1 MPKSSSSAR
10 TAQPRGGATRPV
22 DQSGSKG
29 AHQRA
34 SNKSSGKAL
43 AKTSVPMVVK
53 PPKKTRPEAVFVRG
67 ALGVL
72 VIGAGL
78 ILFCSLIWSAPTGFL
93 QAVRA
98 AIQGSMGRF
107 AFWFPLIVIWTGAL
121 VAFSAKNPVRMSTVL
136 LIAALVVCVTAIA
149 QVTQFKTV
157 ASFVRNYLIPLNYR
171 EFIKES
177 YKYSAV
183 TPHGGGA
190 LGALIAYPLTI
201 ALAEWGANILL
212 VCLMLADFLMLFKV
226 SVPALGDKMWAWMSK
241 RWGGVRVWAEDRWS
255 VWRMRRG
262 EGDAAVS
269 ASYGIYPPGI
279 ADGGELAPYNQD
291 NGGDSFA
298 ADGDQGSSAQY
309 PAPPAKPRVP
319 SRDDAGNRGR
329 VIPLRPSP
337 ERRIQQ
343 PIEPIH
349 ASGEPT
355 AKPVRMNDPNAAKR
369 LFIEDIVPDGTTLP
383 TALPH
388 KRQPGELPSYLDEQR
403 KRYDELDVIPEG
415 GVGTQDGIDSD
426 GEEDAP
432 PWEPLPRVDIEGI
445 DLEPA
450 SFAQPAMVQA
460 APPAVSGRSV
470 GDVFNQSAP
479 TSQNAPPDRHD
490 AVPEPDSFKRYP
502 EPFLSDDK
510 YRTPPFELL
519 NRGKPES
526 PQDTRS
532 VDQRN
537 SLKLEETLTSFGL
550 TAKVVHVTHGPAITR
565 YEVQPGPGIKVA
577 RIVSLTDDIALN
589 MAALGVRIEAPIPG
603 KSAVGIEIP
612 NENVSTVLLRDVL
625 ESDESQNH
633 PSKLAIA
640 LGKDI
645 AGKRIIANLSSMPH
659 LLIAGAT
666 GSGKS
671 VCINTIITSLI
682 YRATPQEVRLILVDP
697 KVVELSVYNGIPHLE
712 APVVTDPKEA
722 AKALKWAVIEM
733 EDRYRKFAAR
743 EVRDIR
749 GFNAKRAQGDPLMP
763 QIVVVI
769 DELADLMLVA
779 SKDVEESICR
789 LAQLARAAGIHLVIA
804 TQRPS
809 VNVIT
814 GVIKS
819 NIPSR
824 IAFAVAS
831 QVDARTI
838 LDTAGAE
845 KLIGRG
851 DMLYAPSGGGKP
863 LRVQGC
869 FVSDQEVARVVDY
882 VKQRHEPEY
891 SSSVIDY
898 LANEGDESSVD
909 EDLNDATIDEL
920 LKEAAEMVIESGQA
934 SISMLQRRLKVGY
947 ARAGRLID
955 EMSRRGI
962 IAQSEGS
969 KPRDVLISADEFKRM
984 FPKR

>member
-1 MPKSSSSAR
+1 MPKSTSPARSAP
-10 TAQPRGGATRPV
+10 PRGGSPGQTQRG
-22 DQSGSKG
+22 GSKS
-29 AHQRA
+29 ARA
-34 SNKSSGKAL
+34 RADNKPAPGKAL
-43 AKTSVPMVVK
+43 ARSSVQMVVK
-53 PPKKTRPEAVFVRG
+53 PPKKSRPEAVFARG
-67 ALGVL
+67 ALGIL
-72 VIGAGL
+72 VIGVGL
-78 ILFCSLIWSAPTGFL
+78 ILFCSLLWSAPTGFL
-93 QAVRA
+93 QAARG

-107 AFWFPLIVIWTGAL
+107 ALWFPLIVIWTGAL

-136 LIAALVVCVTAIA
+136 LIAALAVCITAIA
-149 QVTQFKTV
+149 QVGQFG
-157 ASFVRNYLIPLNYR
+157 AIADFVKLKGMRIGYR
-171 EFIKES
+171 DFIKES
-177 YKYSAV
+177 FINSSV
-183 TPHGGGA
+183 TPRGGGA

-201 ALAEWGANILL
+201 ALAGWGANILL
-212 VCLMLADFLMLFKV
+212 VCLMLADCLMLFKV
-226 SVPALGDKMWAWMSK
+226 SMPILGGRFWAWM
-241 RWGGVRVWAEDRWS
+241 GVQLAKARVWARDRWS
-255 VWRMRRG
+255 VWRAHRAEGSAQTAYPVYG
-262 EGDAAVS
+262 EA
-269 ASYGIYPPGI
+269 YPVTDTD
-279 ADGGELAPYNQD
+279 ADGFDSVGGSD
-291 NGGDSFA
+291 NDSGA
-298 ADGDQGSSAQY
+298 NPALY
-309 PAPPAKPRVP
+309 PAPPVKPRAP
-319 SRDDAGNRGR
+319 SPVEPGDRGR
-329 VIPLRPSP
+329 VIPIRPGLNKAGKGRQS
-337 ERRIQQ
+337 
-343 PIEPIH
+343 
-349 ASGEPT
+349 
-355 AKPVRMNDPNAAKR
+355 VNDKR
-369 LFIEDIVPDGTTLP
+369 LFIEDILPDGSAAP
-383 TALPH
+383 ASAH

-415 GVGTQDGIDSD
+415 SVSPFDPGMDS
-426 GEEDAP
+426 EEDAP
-432 PWEPLPRVDIEGI
+432 PWEPLPTVSDPSDLTNSIGAQGGY

-450 SFAQPAMVQA
+450 SFAQPEMTHVP
-460 APPAVSGRSV
+460 PPATKGRAAEDSS
-470 GDVFNQSAP
+470 FAAEPARPSY
-479 TSQNAPPDRHD
+479 PDRHES
-490 AVPEPDSFKRYP
+490 APESFKRFNDADMTDAP
-502 EPFLSDDK
+502 
-510 YRTPPFELL
+510 YRVPPFELL

-526 PQDTRS
+526 PQDTRAI
-532 VDQRN
+532 DQRN
-537 SLKLEETLTSFGL
+537 SIKLEETLQSFGI

-612 NENVSTVLLRDVL
+612 NDNVSTVLLRDVL

-633 PSKLAIA
+633 PSRLAIA

-749 GFNAKRAQGDPLMP
+749 GYNSKRDRGEPLMP

-845 KLIGRG
+845 KLIGKG

-882 VKQRHEPEY
+882 VKDRHEPEY

-898 LANEGDESSVD
+898 LANEADEPAADAAID
-909 EDLNDATIDEL
+909 ETESDEL
-920 LKEAAEMVIESGQA
+920 LRDAAEMAMDSGQA
-934 SISMLQRRLKVGY
+934 SISMLQRRLRVGY

-955 EMSRRGI
+955 EMARRGI
-962 IAQSEGS
+962 IGQAEGV
-969 KPRDVLISADEFKRM
+969 KPRPALITADEFKRM
-984 FPKR
+984 FPKK

>member
-1 MPKSSSSAR
+1 MPKTTSPAR
-10 TAQPRGGATRPV
+10 TASSRGSSPRQVRQGGPKAAQRP
-22 DQSGSKG
+22 DGRPSPP
-29 AHQRA
+29 
-34 SNKSSGKAL
+34 SSKAL
-43 AKTSVPMVVK
+43 AKTSVQMVVK
-53 PPKKTRPEAVFVRG
+53 PPRKTAPEAAFARG
-67 ALGVL
+67 AMGIL
-72 VIGAGL
+72 VVGAGI
-78 ILFCSLIWSAPTGFL
+78 ILLCSLVWSAPTGFL

-98 AIQGSMGRF
+98 AIQGSMGRL
-107 AFWFPLIVIWTGAL
+107 APCFPLVVVWAGAL
-121 VAFSAKNPVRMSTVL
+121 VTFSAKNPVRMSTVL
-136 LIAALVVCVTAIA
+136 LITGLIVCFAAIA
-149 QVTQFKTV
+149 QVAQFG
-157 ASFVRNYLIPLNYR
+157 AIADFVKLKGMRVSYR
-171 EFIKES
+171 DFIKES
-177 YKYSAV
+177 FINSSV
-183 TPHGGGA
+183 TPRGGGA
-190 LGALIAYPLTI
+190 LGALIAYPLTT
-201 ALAEWGANILL
+201 ALAWWGADILL
-212 VCLMLADFLMLFKV
+212 LCLTLADCLMLFKV
-226 SVPALGDKMWAWMSK
+226 SMPEQGGKFWNWMSRSMSK
-241 RWGGVRVWAEDRWS
+241 ARLWVEDHWT
-255 VWRMRRG
+255 VWRMRRAEGTVVAASAYPAYG
-262 EGDAAVS
+262 EAYPVAGQDELGAGDAD
-269 ASYGIYPPGI
+269 G
-279 ADGGELAPYNQD
+279 ADGASGVAGQQPYP
-291 NGGDSFA
+291 S
-298 ADGDQGSSAQY
+298 
-309 PAPPAKPRVP
+309 PPAKPRVP
-319 SRDDAGNRGR
+319 APVDPTDRGR
-329 VIPLRPSP
+329 VIPMRPGLGKQAQA
-337 ERRIQQ
+337 RQ

-349 ASGEPT
+349 PSAGPGP
-355 AKPVRMNDPNAAKR
+355 KPARVSDTGSKR
-369 LFIEDIVPDGTTLP
+369 LFIEDIVPDGAGLP
-383 TALPH
+383 GTPPR
-388 KRQPGELPSYLDEQR
+388 KRQPGELPSYLDEQS
-403 KRYDELDVIPEG
+403 KFYNQLDVLPE
-415 GVGTQDGIDSD
+415 

-432 PWEPLPRVDIEGI
+432 PWEPLPRVEPASDLTNNTQPRDAF
-445 DLEPA
+445 DLEPV
-450 SFAQPAMVQA
+450 SFAQPALAQA
-460 APPAVSGRSV
+460 APPSARGRADE
-470 GDVFNQSAP
+470 DVFTDIAR
-479 TSQNAPPDRHD
+479 TDPPDRHNIE
-490 AVPEPDSFKRYP
+490 PESFKRYNEADMTDAP
-502 EPFLSDDK
+502 
-510 YRTPPFELL
+510 YRVPPFELL

-532 VDQRN
+532 ADQRG
-537 SLKLEETLTSFGL
+537 SIKLEETLLSFGI

-612 NENVSTVLLRDVL
+612 NDNVSTVLLRDVL

-733 EDRYRKFAAR
+733 EDRYRKFASVEA
-743 EVRDIR
+743 RDIR
-749 GFNAKRAQGDPLMP
+749 GYNAKRKKDEPLMP

-845 KLIGRG
+845 KLIGKG
-851 DMLYAPSGGGKP
+851 DMLYAPAGGGKP

-869 FVSDQEVARVVDY
+869 FVSDQEVARVVEY
-882 VKQRHEPEY
+882 VKERHEPEY
-891 SSSVIDY
+891 SSTFNEY
-898 LANEGDESSVD
+898 LKTDADEPPPIVEPD
-909 EDLNDATIDEL
+909 DAASDGL
-920 LKEAAEMVIESGQA
+920 LKDAAEMAVDSGQA
-934 SISMLQRRLKVGY
+934 SISMLQRRLRVGY

-955 EMSRRGI
+955 EMARRGI
-962 IAQSEGS
+962 ISPDEGS
-969 KPRDVLISADEFKRM
+969 KPRTALITADEFKRM